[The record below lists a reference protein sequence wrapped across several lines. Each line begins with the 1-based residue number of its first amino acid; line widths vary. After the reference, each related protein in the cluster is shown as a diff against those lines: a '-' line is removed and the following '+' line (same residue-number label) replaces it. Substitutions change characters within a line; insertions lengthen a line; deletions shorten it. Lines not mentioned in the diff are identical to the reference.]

1 MSNGEPPSMTTG
13 PVSAL
18 FLIGRDSRGNWVVQ
32 DPSGLHGGLFVD
44 RVHALKYALSENRN
58 HPRAVMMVPDVLEL
72 DLNARPNTRPAAG
85 GHPSENHRNQ
95 HRRVA

>member
-1 MSNGEPPSMTTG
+1 MSNGEPPSTTAG
-13 PVSAL
+13 PVSDL

-58 HPRAVMMVPDVLEL
+58 HPRAVIMVPDVLEL
-72 DLNARPNTRPAAG
+72 DLNGPHARPAAG
-85 GHPSENHRNQ
+85 GHPSDNHRNQ